1 MRLSGVGFIS
11 LDIKSSELIEEERE
25 ELMYS
30 SEVPAAARGGGG
42 SSVWLSFGGVGG
54 YPLE

>member
-25 ELMYS
+25 EFMYS
-30 SEVPAAARGGGG
+30 SELLAAALGAAG

-54 YPLE
+54 YPVE

>member
-11 LDIKSSELIEEERE
+11 EDIKSSELIEEERE

-30 SEVPAAARGGGG
+30 SELLAAALAGAGG

-54 YPLE
+54 

>member
-25 ELMYS
+25 ELMNS
-30 SEVPAAARGGGG
+30 SELVLVGLAPAG
-42 SSVWLSFGGVGG
+42 SSGV
-54 YPLE
+54 

>member
-11 LDIKSSELIEEERE
+11 LDIKSSELIDEESE

-30 SEVPAAARGGGG
+30 SEFPAAARGGAGG
-42 SSVWLSFGGVGG
+42 SSV
-54 YPLE
+54 

>member
-11 LDIKSSELIEEERE
+11 LDIKSSELIDEESE

-30 SEVPAAARGGGG
+30 SEFPAAALAGA
-42 SSVWLSFGGVGG
+42 
-54 YPLE
+54 